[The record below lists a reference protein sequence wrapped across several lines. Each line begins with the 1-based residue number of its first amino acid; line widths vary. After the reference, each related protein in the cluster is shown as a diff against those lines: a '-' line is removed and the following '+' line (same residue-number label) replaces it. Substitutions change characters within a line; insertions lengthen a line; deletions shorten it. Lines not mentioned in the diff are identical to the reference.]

1 MVLSLHVIFSPKGE
15 ILTRL
20 NFTLPEEGG
29 SIGSDPTN
37 TIVLPDSSFKLI
49 PMHAVIKKERDKYF
63 IKDMSQS
70 GIYINGS
77 EKKLGY
83 YNELLLNDGDTLDI
97 AGYRLLVSCFSSKD
111 NISFRNSAAVES
123 SNINTDINHIDSS
136 LLSNNSSAL
145 DLYDDPFANFDD
157 SSFDKDNVLNIAS
170 QYTERHQHT
179 HHSHEVDYINEEI
192 TKECMIPSSLAA
204 GDTKEPDPF
213 TGLIEEAPFQTLQSI
228 DNIIEPV
235 YSPQPFPV
243 KRNEVADGR
252 GTLMPMHQ
260 VLQEEYHTHCSV
272 MEITEIEMMKVKIE
286 GAMQRFLEELSPEY
300 LESMFNDCHIGWR
313 KLKEKDLWGLY
324 SAHFFRMMNSNEFQR
339 KFWAYFCDQ

>member
-15 ILTRL
+15 TLTRL

-29 SIGSDPTN
+29 SIGSDPNN
-37 TIVLPDSSFKLI
+37 TIVLPDSSFKVI

-97 AGYRLLVSCFSSKD
+97 AGYRLLISCFSSKK
-111 NISFRNSAAVES
+111 NISFSQDAATENS
-123 SNINTDINHIDSS
+123 NMNMDIKHIDPFP
-136 LLSNNSSAL
+136 SNNAL
-145 DLYDDPFANFDD
+145 GLDVYDDPFE
-157 SSFDKDNVLNIAS
+157 SFDESNLNKDNPLNTVG
-170 QYTERHQHT
+170 QYAQMRQDP
-179 HHSHEVDYINEEI
+179 HHIHEVAYNN
-192 TKECMIPSSLAA
+192 KESEKKCMTQSAFVA
-204 GDTKEPDPF
+204 VDTKELDPF
-213 TGLIEEAPFQTLQSI
+213 TGLIEEAPLQTVQSLS
-228 DNIIEPV
+228 NRIEPV
-235 YSPQPFPV
+235 YSPQTFPV
-243 KRNEVADGR
+243 ERPEVVNGR

-260 VLQEEYHTHCSV
+260 VLQTECRSHSSV
-272 MEITEIEMMKVKIE
+272 MEIADIEVMKAKIE
-286 GAMQRFLEELSPEY
+286 GAMQRFLDELSPEY
-300 LESMFNDCHIGWR
+300 LEAMFNDCHIGWR

-324 SAHFFRMMNSNEFQR
+324 RAHFFRMMNSNEFQR